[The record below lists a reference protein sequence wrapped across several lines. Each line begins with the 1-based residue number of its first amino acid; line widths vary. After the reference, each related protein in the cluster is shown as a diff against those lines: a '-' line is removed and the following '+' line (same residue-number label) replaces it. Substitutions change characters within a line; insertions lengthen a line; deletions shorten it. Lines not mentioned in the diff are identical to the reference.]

1 VLFLFS
7 AAVKRNPAIKC
18 TKKDIEVTLGN
29 YFTNSRD
36 RGADSRKKSSV
47 TGNEPN
53 TAETET

>member
-7 AAVKRNPAIKC
+7 AAVERNPAIKC

-36 RGADSRKKSSV
+36 RGADNWKKLSV
-47 TGNEPN
+47 AGSELDC
-53 TAETET
+53 AE